1 MFVWCIYYI
10 GVVRPPSYH
19 SHMFVWCIYYIGVV
33 QMLGTTLLSLPYVC
47 VVYILYRSGTTT
59 LLSLPYVCVVYIFYR
74 SGTDA
79 GDHPP
84 ITPLCLWC
92 IYYIGVVQMLGTT
105 LLSLPYVCVVYI
117 LYRSGTDAGDHPPI
131 TPMRSATR
139 DQVRDSDWRL
149 YDFITR
155 HFLATVSNMPMPDT
169 ILLFYFCGSLEFNID
184 AIICWSGVR

>member
-1 MFVWCIYYI
+1 
-10 GVVRPPSYH
+10 
-19 SHMFVWCIYYIGVV
+19 
-33 QMLGTTLLSLPYVC
+33 MLGTTLLSLPYVC
-47 VVYILYRSGTTT
+47 VVYILYRSGT
-59 LLSLPYVCVVYIFYR
+59 
-74 SGTDA
+74 
-79 GDHPP
+79 
-84 ITPLCLWC
+84 
-92 IYYIGVVQMLGTT
+92 TT